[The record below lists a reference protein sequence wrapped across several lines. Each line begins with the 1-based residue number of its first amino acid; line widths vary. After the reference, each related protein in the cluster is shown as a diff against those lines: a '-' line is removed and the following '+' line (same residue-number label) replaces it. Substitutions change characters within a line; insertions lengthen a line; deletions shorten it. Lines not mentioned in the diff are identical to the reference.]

1 MKRFFLFVMT
11 FILVFVITTASVSP
25 QGKTTTL
32 TFWTFQ
38 QFHVVFME
46 DAVAAWN
53 EANPDKQIELKSD
66 VYPYEE
72 MHNKL
77 LISLQAGI
85 GAPDF
90 ADIEISMFA
99 NYLKGTTPSL
109 VPLNDVVE
117 PVLDKVI
124 KSRFDNFAKDGKY
137 YGIDYH
143 VGATVMY
150 YNTEILGQAGVNVD
164 DIITIEDYVE
174 AGKKVVAKTGKPMTT
189 IEVTE
194 HWTFYPLISQRGS
207 DIFDENGEVILDNET
222 NIDTLQALVDWVY
235 TDEIAIPAPG
245 GFHHSEE
252 YWGFMNKGGAAS
264 LMMPMWYMG
273 RFVDYMPDLKGKM
286 AIRPLPTWTEG
297 GNRSAGM
304 GGTGTAITV
313 QCKNQ
318 ELAKEFLAAAKISRE
333 GSIKTWTMLGFDPLR
348 WDVWDAPEMS
358 EPNDFTDYFGSEIFD
373 MLLEIKDEINPTNV
387 TEHFPAAINL
397 LKANVTFKAVKER
410 SLTPE
415 EVLKQVADELRALQ

>member
-1 MKRFFLFVMT
+1 MKRFFLFLMT
-11 FILVFVITTASVSP
+11 FILVLVITTASVFS
-25 QGKTTTL
+25 QGGKTTTL

-117 PVLDKVI
+117 PVLDNLI

-174 AGKKVVAKTGKPMTT
+174 AEQLKRNVKPL
-189 IEVTE
+189 
-194 HWTFYPLISQRGS
+194 WK
-207 DIFDENGEVILDNET
+207 T
-222 NIDTLQALVDWVY
+222 NI
-235 TDEIAIPAPG
+235 
-245 GFHHSEE
+245 
-252 YWGFMNKGGAAS
+252 N
-264 LMMPMWYMG
+264 
-273 RFVDYMPDLKGKM
+273 
-286 AIRPLPTWTEG
+286 
-297 GNRSAGM
+297 
-304 GGTGTAITV
+304 
-313 QCKNQ
+313 
-318 ELAKEFLAAAKISRE
+318 
-333 GSIKTWTMLGFDPLR
+333 
-348 WDVWDAPEMS
+348 
-358 EPNDFTDYFGSEIFD
+358 
-373 MLLEIKDEINPTNV
+373 
-387 TEHFPAAINL
+387 
-397 LKANVTFKAVKER
+397 
-410 SLTPE
+410 
-415 EVLKQVADELRALQ
+415 